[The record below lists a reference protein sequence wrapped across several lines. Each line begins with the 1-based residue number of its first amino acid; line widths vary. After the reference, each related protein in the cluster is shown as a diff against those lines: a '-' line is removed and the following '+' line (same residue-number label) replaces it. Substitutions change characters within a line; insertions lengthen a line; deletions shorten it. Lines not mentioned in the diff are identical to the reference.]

1 MKQVCLLDRP
11 CLFLTNPQFCGFISY
26 VTAHSLSQSDC
37 RPTHLLQSSR
47 ERAPRLVGGCVA
59 ASGSVESFPTH
70 PFVDSAQSPMRCYP
84 GFRVCR
90 GLCARAAPWG
100 AGFSPREAPGRRTL
114 QKGFITSDPRAL
126 GSRSAKSTTCSRAP
140 PPSGLR
146 CSMGISAHTAEQG
159 QRHTR
164 RLAAPGLRPSLRHPS
179 LCHCQGHTFS
189 VKATGQPRPTSDGFR
204 PLRTA
209 HTGHPGPLPSPARP
223 LALLRTLE
231 TPHGGT
237 LLLRRPRRLGA
248 PRCVRA
254 VSARGAGLYGDV
266 ETVGPRAASG
276 GLPR

>member
-1 MKQVCLLDRP
+1 MLPLVLLSPSPHTRLWIQPSLLCGAILVSESVGAYVPVLPHGGLASLPARP
-11 CLFLTNPQFCGFISY
+11 
-26 VTAHSLSQSDC
+26 
-37 RPTHLLQSSR
+37 
-47 ERAPRLVGGCVA
+47 RAEEPYR
-59 ASGSVESFPTH
+59 
-70 PFVDSAQSPMRCYP
+70 
-84 GFRVCR
+84 R
-90 GLCARAAPWG
+90 GL
-100 AGFSPREAPGRRTL
+100 
-114 QKGFITSDPRAL
+114 TSDPRAL